1 MSAAFVTAWIWLA
14 YEIGLMVRDRLRGK
28 GSAAR
33 DARSRMRIMLLVG
46 VSIFVAG
53 EVGWLL
59 PASSPLRLPG
69 RLGWE
74 IAGVA
79 VMWLG
84 LALRVWAI
92 AVLGKAFRTTVE
104 VDPDQAVVDR
114 GPYRWIRHPSYA
126 GGLLLVI
133 GFGVAAANWISLLL
147 LVIVP
152 FYAMSRRIDVEERAM
167 IETLGG
173 AYERYR
179 ATTKRLVPGLW

>member
-1 MSAAFVTAWIWLA
+1 
-14 YEIGLMVRDRLRGK
+14 VRDGGSRL
-28 GSAAR
+28 
-33 DARSRMRIMLLVG
+33 RIMLLVA
-46 VSIFVAG
+46 VSIFVANIISI
-53 EVGWLL
+53 VL
-59 PASSPLRLPG
+59 PAGSPLRLPG

-74 IAGVA
+74 IAGVV

-84 LALRVWAI
+84 LVLRVWAI

-114 GPYRWIRHPSYA
+114 SPYRWIRHPSYT
-126 GGLLLVI
+126 GILLVTV
-133 GFGVAAANWISLLL
+133 GFGIAAANWISLLI

-152 FYAMSRRIDVEERAM
+152 LYALSRRIDVEERAM
-167 IETLGG
+167 IESLGG